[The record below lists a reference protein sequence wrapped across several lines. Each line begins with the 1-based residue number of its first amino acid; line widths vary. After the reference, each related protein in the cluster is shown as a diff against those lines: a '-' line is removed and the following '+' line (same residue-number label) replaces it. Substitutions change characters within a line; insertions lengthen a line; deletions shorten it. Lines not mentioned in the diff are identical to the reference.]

1 MNGWMDVSL
10 DFIHVDEKYAFFL
23 KKYFIYISQMR
34 TTEEEGVWKGHSS
47 AFFSSPSSLLLRI
60 QTLPI
65 FLAEVGNGASSH
77 DLPRSRNAAQPSL
90 HSGLEGMTI
99 ISALYMYIP
108 YITSVSPSSF
118 LLFAMSE
125 YVCVC
130 VCVSL
135 CPGRRCTS
143 VYSMHVADSK

>member
-1 MNGWMDVSL
+1 
-10 DFIHVDEKYAFFL
+10 
-23 KKYFIYISQMR
+23 MR

-65 FLAEVGNGASSH
+65 FLAEVGDGASSH

-99 ISALYMYIP
+99 ISALYMYVP

-125 YVCVC
+125 CVC
-130 VCVSL
+130 VCVFLSAPDAAAL
-135 CPGRRCTS
+135 PCIQCTLQTVS
-143 VYSMHVADSK
+143 SDGFFCAL